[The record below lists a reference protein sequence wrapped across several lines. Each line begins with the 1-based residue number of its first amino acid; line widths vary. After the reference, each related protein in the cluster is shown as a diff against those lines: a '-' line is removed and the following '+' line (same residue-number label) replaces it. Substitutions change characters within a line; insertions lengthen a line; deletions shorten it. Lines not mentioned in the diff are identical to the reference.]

1 MPIGDYD
8 RSLFS
13 RIANGPYDKDKKDK
27 PTTPNLANGGHT
39 GYHPLPPKKARQ
51 KDYSA
56 DQQNMNQYT
65 VQGAD
70 QPMYDTAQQNVWQDA
85 SAPMQGQPWGQGW
98 QQTDP
103 TQSQAPW
110 GQGWQQQSW
119 QVDPSQQGTMYTQQS
134 YAQNNGWQNDFSQ
147 VNGTGYAPQMN
158 GTGYAPQMNAT
169 GYAPAQ
175 NGFAQAAAPAQPAG
189 FAQQQNAAPAQN
201 AQSNMGQMHY
211 MPGQFVHEDGKSYS
225 HVERLAQPLSASS
238 CFRLIEFMR
247 NGESIIVNTEL
258 IQDER
263 ENAHC
268 LDLLYGAAFTM
279 GYTFTKISRLRIYL
293 ISPAN
298 ICVLPYGTIKQLN
311 DEELARR
318 WPGSVPQPKN
328 QTPAGFDFDRL
339 DRKAAGEMENYVPQ
353 RRYS

>member
-1 MPIGDYD
+1 MGFTDFVSKAKDAVGDFVGD
-8 RSLFS
+8 AGDAL
-13 RIANGPYDKDKKDK
+13 GLDTKKAVLCVLN
-27 PTTPNLANGGHT
+27 PNL
-39 GYHPLPPKKARQ
+39 K
-51 KDYSA
+51 
-56 DQQNMNQYT
+56 
-65 VQGAD
+65 
-70 QPMYDTAQQNVWQDA
+70 
-85 SAPMQGQPWGQGW
+85 
-98 QQTDP
+98 
-103 TQSQAPW
+103 
-110 GQGWQQQSW
+110 
-119 QVDPSQQGTMYTQQS
+119 
-134 YAQNNGWQNDFSQ
+134 NDFSQ

-298 ICVLPYGTIKQLN
+298 IC
-311 DEELARR
+311 
-318 WPGSVPQPKN
+318 
-328 QTPAGFDFDRL
+328 
-339 DRKAAGEMENYVPQ
+339 AAIPVSYKK
-353 RRYS
+353 